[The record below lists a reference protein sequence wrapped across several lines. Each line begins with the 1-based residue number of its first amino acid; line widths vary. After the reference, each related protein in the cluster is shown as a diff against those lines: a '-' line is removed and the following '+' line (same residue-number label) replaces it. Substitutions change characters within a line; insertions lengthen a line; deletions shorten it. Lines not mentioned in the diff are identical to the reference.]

1 MYKVLLV
8 EDELFI
14 RRGLTYLFNW
24 EQVNCT
30 IIGEAEN
37 GQIGLEMI
45 KKLNPD
51 IVILDINMPIL
62 GGLDMLK
69 QVKNKNFESIILSG
83 YDEFEYAKD
92 AINQNAIAYL
102 LKPVDYDELKNALNK
117 AISNIKKNKDILNLE
132 IELNS
137 KLDKLNLDTDDVIS
151 TNSKTTLQVIEFIK
165 KNYKQKINIDDLIRI
180 TNKGKT
186 SILQNFKEDTNQT
199 LTGYIN
205 IFRIKKA
212 IKLMYET
219 NYSIENISYE
229 VGFSNYRYFSSVFK
243 KYMDITPSEFIKQ
256 YNN

>member
-24 EQVNCT
+24 EKVNCT

-165 KNYKQKINIDDLIRI
+165 KNYKKKINIDDLIRI

-199 LTGYIN
+199 LTEYIN

>member
-24 EQVNCT
+24 EKVNCT

-199 LTGYIN
+199 LTEYIN

>member
-24 EQVNCT
+24 EKVNCT

-92 AINQNAIAYL
+92 AINQNAIA
-102 LKPVDYDELKNALNK
+102 
-117 AISNIKKNKDILNLE
+117 
-132 IELNS
+132 
-137 KLDKLNLDTDDVIS
+137 
-151 TNSKTTLQVIEFIK
+151 
-165 KNYKQKINIDDLIRI
+165 
-180 TNKGKT
+180 
-186 SILQNFKEDTNQT
+186 
-199 LTGYIN
+199 
-205 IFRIKKA
+205 
-212 IKLMYET
+212 
-219 NYSIENISYE
+219 
-229 VGFSNYRYFSSVFK
+229 
-243 KYMDITPSEFIKQ
+243 
-256 YNN
+256 

>member
-24 EQVNCT
+24 EKVNCT

-137 KLDKLNLDTDDVIS
+137 KLDRLNLDTDDVIS

-199 LTGYIN
+199 LTEYIN

>member
-24 EQVNCT
+24 EKVNCT

-102 LKPVDYDELKNALNK
+102 LKPVDYNELKNALNK

-199 LTGYIN
+199 LTEYIN

>member
-24 EQVNCT
+24 EKVNCT

-117 AISNIKKNKDILNLE
+117 AISNIKKNK
-132 IELNS
+132 
-137 KLDKLNLDTDDVIS
+137 
-151 TNSKTTLQVIEFIK
+151 
-165 KNYKQKINIDDLIRI
+165 
-180 TNKGKT
+180 
-186 SILQNFKEDTNQT
+186 
-199 LTGYIN
+199 
-205 IFRIKKA
+205 
-212 IKLMYET
+212 
-219 NYSIENISYE
+219 
-229 VGFSNYRYFSSVFK
+229 
-243 KYMDITPSEFIKQ
+243 
-256 YNN
+256 